1 MLDKE
6 RNGRRTHHQI
16 MEHLTEY
23 ALVLWAWNSGV
34 NAEGIPRETLP
45 VPKAEYIEVVK
56 KWFENGAVIPE

>member
-1 MLDKE
+1 
-6 RNGRRTHHQI
+6 